1 MKKLFVLF
9 ICFFVSAT
17 FAQSLL
23 LEYNGETIAN
33 NDTIEGIATI
43 PNADNAFF
51 IDLTNNSGS
60 RVQLNVEK
68 EIIYMVDGTTSSFCL
83 GMCYDGAT
91 SLFPYEMGPGESLTH
106 AESGELAFHI
116 NYNPHDTLGNSN
128 LGTSLLQFTITDET
142 NPEITISF
150 YASITYSGPTGIQ
163 NYTTTTTLFASPNP
177 AKDNVTI
184 NYNISNSPAKLVV
197 RNMVGATVLSQDI
210 NPADNKARISLA
222 NFKAGVYFYSIEQNN
237 QILMTKKL
245 IVK

>member
-1 MKKLFVLF
+1 MKKLLVLF
-9 ICFFVSAT
+9 ICFFVSTT

-23 LEYNGETIAN
+23 LEYNGETVAN

-51 IDLTNNSGS
+51 IDLTNNSGT

-68 EIIYMVDGTTSSFCL
+68 ESISVVEGATSSFCL

-106 AESGELAFHI
+106 AESGELAFHV
-116 NYNPHDTLGNSN
+116 NYNPHNN
-128 LGTSLLQFTITDET
+128 QGTSLFQFTITDET
-142 NPEITISF
+142 NPEITITF
-150 YASITYSGPTGIQ
+150 YTLITYSGSTGIQ

-210 NPADNKARISLA
+210 NPADNKARISLE